1 MTNEIGSFLAELGI
15 DDHRAETEAGQWSQA
30 YEKYIQYKVEEIK
43 EIENAKTFLMALN
56 DPDLIS
62 TVQIYKGMLGD
73 VQISKLI
80 ERLRTEGHRI
90 IVTEEQPEIISE
102 NGKSK
107 RYDVYCEVY
116 HRSEPEAA
124 VHKAGFTL

>member
-1 MTNEIGSFLAELGI
+1 
-15 DDHRAETEAGQWSQA
+15 
-30 YEKYIQYKVEEIK
+30 
-43 EIENAKTFLMALN
+43 MAFN

-116 HRSEPEAA
+116 RRSEPEAA
-124 VHKAGFTL
+124 VHKVGFTL